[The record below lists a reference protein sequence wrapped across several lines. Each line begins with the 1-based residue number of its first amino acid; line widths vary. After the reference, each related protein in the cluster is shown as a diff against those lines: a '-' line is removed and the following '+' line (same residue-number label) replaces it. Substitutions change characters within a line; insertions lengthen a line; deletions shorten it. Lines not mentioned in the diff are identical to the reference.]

1 MANRTIS
8 KKECQGIR
16 EVFLLFDDDNSGHL
30 AVKQVR
36 SFLHPFVPDLS
47 PCKLNGN
54 IGLLDAEENAI
65 VDFDD
70 FYALVASLP
79 IEYSKD
85 ALLLVWTMLIYA
97 ASQDAEIAQRAF
109 SFYDKDNDKMIT
121 IEELRGFMRPATKAF
136 GEDPSIAQ
144 LQEAIDAVDA
154 DGNKKVDFDEFK
166 RLLTILEKRN

>member
-1 MANRTIS
+1 MGSQRRCKGTMANRTIS

-30 AVKQVR
+30 TVKQVR

-85 ALLLVWTMLIYA
+85 ALSWSGRCSSTQLLKTQK
-97 ASQDAEIAQRAF
+97 SHSE
-109 SFYDKDNDKMIT
+109 
-121 IEELRGFMRPATKAF
+121 
-136 GEDPSIAQ
+136 
-144 LQEAIDAVDA
+144 
-154 DGNKKVDFDEFK
+154 
-166 RLLTILEKRN
+166 